1 MTVPAQTPVSNHV
14 GNGVTTAFAYGFKL
28 LDEDDI
34 AVSVDSVVKTL
45 GVDYTVSGVDVESG
59 GTVTFTTAPSSL
71 SAVALVRQV
80 AINRLT
86 DYQYSGDFESPT
98 VNRDFDRIVMM
109 LQDSSLALANTLRFP
124 SGDESDGFLPVAA
137 LRALKVLG
145 FDAEGN
151 IVLSPT
157 LAGDATALA
166 LALASSSTPF
176 QGAEMVGFNS
186 ALTYTPGSV
195 GSHFNSLASQT
206 DATQGTTLLGY
217 KINATGG
224 TGRSLASKLREFV
237 SVKDFGAVG
246 DGVADDTT
254 AFQNAFNAANNV
266 YVPSGTYKLTAGLT
280 VTNRNFSLFG
290 AGKSGTK
297 LLWTSA
303 VAAGISVV
311 SNTGLGGANRFP
323 FAIRDLTLSAG
334 VANAGVALALTYTI
348 AAPGFV
354 YTGINSISLDNVDI
368 RGDDYFGASAL
379 YWTTGM
385 RLVNTGSVQ
394 AKKLCIIGKQG
405 VAGTYGIQIE
415 ATNGPNTAFFF
426 NDLAITWV
434 ENGVDILNNTGGLY
448 TVEGLYFSDF
458 EIVGCDRGMFMRGG
472 PVHALRLANG
482 HINGETAAIQYDA
495 SARNSTTFGMSN
507 CYVQVA
513 NLFSG
518 TFKTGSVVSLDRVH
532 YSQIQGCY
540 ISGKPAPFTVAQNG
554 VALLSSDRCT
564 IDGCTLVDLNGTGV
578 IIGTNGVDGECISTR
593 AGSGNTFQNVNTES
607 TVSGTTNGSAGVLRS
622 GTGWQTSAHG
632 ITEQWGS
639 AVVTLNGSGDAN
651 IVLPKTFPNALFTAV
666 VCNGD
671 PTASGSAVFSVNQS
685 ASTTSNINFSVRPN
699 PGAVAVR
706 AQFLAKGH

>member
-1 MTVPAQTPVSNHV
+1 MTVPAQTPVSNHI
-14 GNGVTTAFAYGFKL
+14 GNGVTTTFPYTFL
-28 LDEDDI
+28 LFSESDL
-34 AVSVDSVVKTL
+34 SVTVDNVAKVL
-45 GVDYTVSGVDVESG
+45 GIDYTVTGLDEVTG
-59 GTVTFTTAPSSL
+59 GNVIFTTPPPAASS
-71 SAVALVRQV
+71 VALLRQV
-80 AINRLT
+80 VIKREN
-86 DYQYSGDFESPT
+86 DYQYSGDFQSPT
-98 VNRDFDRIVMM
+98 VNRDFDRLVMM
-109 LQDSSLALANTLRFP
+109 IQDSGIAVANALRFP
-124 SGDESDGFLPVAA
+124 PGDASDGFLPVAG

-166 LALASSSTPF
+166 LELASSTTPF

-195 GSHFNSLASQT
+195 GSHFNSLASLS
-206 DATQGTTLLGY
+206 DAAKGAALLGY

-224 TGRSLASKLREFV
+224 VGRTLATKLREFV

-246 DGVADDTT
+246 DGVADDTA
-254 AFQNAFNAANNV
+254 AFQAAFNAANNV
-266 YVPSGTYKLTAGLT
+266 FVPSGTYKLTAGLT
-280 VTNRNFSLFG
+280 VTNKSFALIG

-311 SNTGLGGANRFP
+311 SNTGLGGSNRFP

-334 VANAGVALALTYTI
+334 VANAGTALLLTYTI
-348 AAPGFV
+348 PASGFV

-368 RGDDYFGASAL
+368 RGDDYFSTSL
-379 YWTTGM
+379 MYWTTGA

-394 AKKLCIIGKQG
+394 SSKLCIIGKQG
-405 VAGTYGIQIE
+405 ATGTRGIHIE

-426 NDLAITWV
+426 NDLAVTWV
-434 ENGVDILNNTGGLY
+434 ETGIDIHNNTGGAY
-448 TVEGLYFSDF
+448 TIEGLYLSDF
-458 EIVGCDRGMFMRGG
+458 ELVGCDRGIFARGG

-482 HINGETAAIQYDA
+482 HVNGETAAIQYDA
-495 SARNSTTFGMSN
+495 SALGSTTFGMTN

-518 TFKTGSVVSLDRVH
+518 TFKAGSVVALDRVH

-554 VALLSSDRCT
+554 VAILSSDRCS
-564 IDGCTLVDLNGTGV
+564 IDGCTFVDLNGTGV
-578 IIGTNGVDGECISTR
+578 IIGSNGVNGDCILTR
-593 AGSGNTFQNVNTES
+593 AGEMNTFRDVNIEVQ
-607 TVSGTTNGSAGVLRS
+607 VSGTTNGGARALRS
-622 GTGWQTSAHG
+622 GSGLETSGKG

-639 AVVTLNGSGDAN
+639 AVVTLNASGDAN
-651 IVLPKTFPNALFTAV
+651 ITLPEPFPNAMFAAV
-666 VCNGD
+666 ICNGD
-671 PTASGSAVFSVNQS
+671 PTASGSAVFSVNHA
-685 ASTTSNINFSVRPN
+685 ASTASVINFSVRPN

-706 AQFLAKGH
+706 AQFFAKGH